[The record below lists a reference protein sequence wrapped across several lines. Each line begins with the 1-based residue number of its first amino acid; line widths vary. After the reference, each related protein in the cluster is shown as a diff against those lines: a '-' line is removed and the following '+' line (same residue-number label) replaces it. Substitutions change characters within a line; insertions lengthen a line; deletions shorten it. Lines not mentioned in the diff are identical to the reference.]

1 MPDDDS
7 GDDGSDGP
15 NWSTK
20 NRQVTYEQGNRVLE
34 AQKDDI
40 NDIDDKALRT
50 VRITALI
57 IGVAVTGLQAAKTLT
72 VNDTTAAIGLGSLF
86 LSLTFGVLTYSES
99 AEIVGPTADY
109 LNRMRDGRRGTDWE
123 MDLLIQLPGWIS
135 RNQEK
140 VERNAR
146 LFTFCQ
152 LTLLIGVGF
161 GAAAIV
167 PIGPWKATLGICTAG
182 VIVLFV
188 WGLTAITTSR
198 DHPN

>member
-1 MPDDDS
+1 MPNNDS
-7 GDDGSDGP
+7 GDDGADGP
-15 NWSTK
+15 HWSTK

-57 IGVAVTGLQAAKTLT
+57 IGVAATGLQAVKNLT
-72 VNDTTAAIGLGSLF
+72 VNDTTAVIGLGSLF

-109 LNRMRDGRRGTDWE
+109 LDGMRDGRRGTDWE
-123 MDLLIQLPGWIS
+123 VDLLIQLPGWIS

-140 VERNAR
+140 VERNAL

-152 LTLLIGVGF
+152 LTLLVGVGF
-161 GAAAIV
+161 GAAALI
-167 PIGPWKATLGICTAG
+167 PIGPWKAALGICTAG
-182 VIVLFV
+182 VIVSLV
-188 WGLTAITTSR
+188 WGLTAIATSR

>member
-1 MPDDDS
+1 MPNDDS
-7 GDDGSDGP
+7 GDDGADGP
-15 NWSTK
+15 HWSTK

-57 IGVAVTGLQAAKTLT
+57 IGVAATGLQAVKDLT

-86 LSLTFGVLTYSES
+86 ISLTFGVLTYSES

-109 LNRMRDGRRGTDWE
+109 LDRMRDGRKATDWE
-123 MDLLIQLPGWIS
+123 VDLLIQLPGWIS

-140 VERNAR
+140 VERNAL
-146 LFTFCQ
+146 LFTCCQ
-152 LTLLIGVGF
+152 FTLLAGVGF
-161 GAAAIV
+161 GAAALI
-167 PIGPWKATLGICTAG
+167 PIGPWKAALGILTAG
-182 VIVLFV
+182 VLVSLGWVLI
-188 WGLTAITTSR
+188 AITTSR